1 MPNHQRR
8 YVNLCDVMIAF
19 AAYWGIDRYNDGFI
33 GLIPKTGLRGHYERK
48 YFAYPMNLGIYAIDT
63 PVTSRLIRLYL
74 Y

>member
-1 MPNHQRR
+1 M
-8 YVNLCDVMIAF
+8 NLCDVMIAF